1 MARRLFP
8 EIPRVCFCPDKA
20 CPRCSGLALKVHK
33 THTRTIA
40 TLHIGVM
47 AVYEVVMKC
56 AVCNNVARSTELA
69 QLVPKNGKFGFDV
82 IVHVGT
88 ALFLES
94 KTESTIQADLATRN
108 VTISQREIGHLGRRF
123 IMYLALAHKDS
134 GAAIRSLISKK
145 GGYILHLDGTCEGD
159 SPHLMT
165 AMDEISELVLN
176 NVKIPSE
183 KAAFIVPLLKETRA
197 AYGKPLALVH
207 DMGAGILDAIRVVF
221 PGIPDFICHYHFLRD
236 IGKDLIE
243 PKYTILRKT
252 LKSYG
257 LKTAVRGFV
266 KKLRVKIQRNAVLRE
281 NLAACMALPPAQEHN
296 NRPPIITGYLLGL
309 WILDYTNELHG
320 FGFPFDR
327 PHLVFFDRL
336 KAAYRI
342 VQAIGK
348 SIEDTSPFDELQQL
362 LGGIVNDDTLK
373 QHIEIMREK
382 IAVFEEL
389 REIMRIALPESSD
402 GLNDD
407 GTDVDMVSMESRMT
421 EFRKKMITKLT
432 ASKTPDI
439 VYKKMV
445 RQIDKYWD
453 KLFSQPI
460 TIQTPDGPLTIQP
473 QRTNNIL
480 ERFFRGLKRT
490 FRKKNG
496 ATTLTKILR
505 HMLAD
510 TPFVTNLKNPAYL
523 QAILNGSDSLESRFA
538 QIEISRVRQMSL
550 ATRMEIETTPMAL
563 KKLVR
568 LPTFLSGLGHRSV
581 GTQLW

>member
-8 EIPRVCFCPDKA
+8 EIPRICFYANKV
-20 CPRCSGLALKVHK
+20 CPRCGVVACSTLKAHK

-40 TLHIGVM
+40 TLHIGTM

-56 AVCNNVARSTELA
+56 EMCNGVVRSEELA

-82 IVHVGT
+82 MVHIGT

-94 KTESTIQADLATRN
+94 KTESTIQADLAGKN

-134 GAAIRSLISKK
+134 SRAIRSLISKK

-165 AMDEISELVLN
+165 SMDEISEIILN

-183 KAAFIVPLLKETRA
+183 KAAFIIPLLREIRA
-197 AYGKPLALVH
+197 SYGDPLALVH
-207 DMGAGILDAIRVVF
+207 DMGPGILDAIRFVF
-221 PGIPDFICHYHFLRD
+221 PSIPDFICHYHFLRD

-243 PKYTILRKT
+243 AKYTILRKT

-257 LKTAVRGFV
+257 LKTGVRNFV
-266 KKLRVKIQRNAVLRE
+266 KKLRVKIQRDAVLRE
-281 NLAACMALPPAQEHN
+281 NLAACMASATTQEQN
-296 NRPPIITGYLLGL
+296 NRPPIIAAYLLGL

-327 PHLVFFDRL
+327 PHLAFFDRL
-336 KAAYRI
+336 KAAYGI
-342 VQAIGK
+342 VQAVGK
-348 SIEDTSPFDELQQL
+348 TNYDTSPFAELYKL
-362 LGGIVNDDTLK
+362 LSGIVNDDNLN
-373 QHIEIMREK
+373 QHVEDMRKK

-389 REIMRIALPESSD
+389 REIMRIALPENSD

-421 EFRKKMITKLT
+421 EFRKKMMAKLT

-439 VYKKMV
+439 VYKKMI
-445 RQIDKYWD
+445 RQMDKYWD
-453 KLFSQPI
+453 KLFSKPI
-460 TIQTPDGPLTIQP
+460 TIQTPDGPITIQP

-480 ERFFRGLKRT
+480 ERFFRGLKRLY
-490 FRKKNG
+490 RKKNG
-496 ATTLTKILR
+496 ATSLTKTLR
-505 HMLAD
+505 YMLAD
-510 TPFVTNLKNPAYL
+510 TPLVINLKNPAYV
-523 QAILNGSDSLESRFA
+523 QAILNGADSLESRFA
-538 QIEISRVRQMSL
+538 QLEISRVRQMALTS
-550 ATRMEIETTPMAL
+550 RDEIETTPKAL

-568 LPTFLSGLGHRSV
+568 LPTFMFGLERLSV
-581 GTQLW
+581 GT